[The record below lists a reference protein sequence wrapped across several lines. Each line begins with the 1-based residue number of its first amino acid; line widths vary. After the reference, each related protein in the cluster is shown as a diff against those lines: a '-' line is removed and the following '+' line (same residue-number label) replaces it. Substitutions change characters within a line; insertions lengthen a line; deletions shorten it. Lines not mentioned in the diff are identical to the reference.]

1 MASDVLLLKRN
12 GKLEASDPISAET
25 LAGIRD
31 GEQVRCKIGRARNGK
46 HHRLYWALL
55 SIVWQNQERFPTVES
70 LHRAMKIATGLYDEY
85 EIGGKTV
92 IALRST
98 DFTAMKQDEFAE
110 YYDSVVR
117 LICER
122 VIPGMS
128 DEALKAQV
136 LDIVDGRRAAA

>member
-46 HHRLYWALL
+46 HHRLYWVLL
-55 SIVWQNQERFPTVES
+55 TTVWENQEAFPTVEH
-70 LHRAMKIATGLYDEY
+70 LHRAVKIATGLYDEY
-85 EIGGKTV
+85 TIGCKTV
-92 IALRST
+92 IELRST
-98 DFTAMKQDEFAE
+98 DFASMKQDEFSE
-110 YYDSVVR
+110 YYDRVVR

-128 DEALKAQV
+128 DEALKTQV
-136 LDIVDGRRAAA
+136 LDIVEGRRAA

>member
-1 MASDVLLLKRN
+1 MADVLLIKRN

-46 HHRLYWALL
+46 HHRLYWTL
-55 SIVWQNQERFPTVES
+55 INVVWSNQERFPTAES
-70 LHRAMKIATGLYDEY
+70 LHDAIKIATGLYDEY
-85 EIGGKTV
+85 EVNGKTLIRV
-92 IALRST
+92 RST
-98 DFTAMKQDEFAE
+98 DFASMKQDEFSQ
-110 YYDSVVR
+110 YYDRVVR

-136 LDIVDGRRAAA
+136 LDIVEGRRAA